1 MVYKVDDT
9 KSFTIMPHLEGK
21 AQITNIDAPDT
32 YKVDQDL
39 RIVVAVKNTGDTDTL
54 FIRITCPTTGD
65 TFPTKTKT
73 VSAGSTWTQEWWF
86 SISKDVGPVELKVE
100 AGHIE

>member
-1 MVYKVDDT
+1 MAYKVDDT
-9 KSFTIMPHLEGK
+9 KTFTITPHLEGK
-21 AQITNIDAPDT
+21 AQIINIDAPDT
-32 YKVDQDL
+32 YKVDEDL
-39 RIVVAVKNTGDTDTL
+39 KIAVTVKNTGDTDTL

-86 SISKDVGPVELKVE
+86 SIPKDVGPVELKVE
-100 AGHIE
+100 AGHEE